1 MTPQTVRLGIVGAGG
16 RGASFKTACDA
27 IPGVSIV
34 AVCDVDSAR
43 AQRVAEMLGAK
54 RLFTDYEQMLDSDE
68 VDAVIVATPMPM
80 HAPQSVSALK
90 RNIHVLSE
98 VPAAVSVEECRE
110 LVQAVAQ
117 SKAVYMMAEN
127 YIYAKPIVL
136 VKELVRQGLFG
147 TTYYAEGEYIHE
159 LKELNELT
167 PWRRRWQ
174 TGINGN
180 TYPTHSIGP
189 VLEWMPG
196 DRVVAVCCAGSGHHY
211 RDARG
216 ELYENEDTTI
226 TLCKMRSGGL
236 VKLRL
241 DMLSDR
247 PHAMNVYQ
255 LQGTD
260 GCYESARAHGEHDRV
275 WLRQLCPDMNTWLPL
290 HELEEQFLPAEWKQ
304 QEEQAR
310 RTGHGGGD
318 YFVLMDFVRAVRG
331 ECSPRVDVHYAL
343 DMTLPGLMSQI
354 SIAQGG
360 RWVDVPD
367 SRIWGTEA
375 EPKPQLQMIYPPHR
389 FTSVPEPPL
398 PEGYRLRNIRP
409 GEEEKY
415 LALMRKVG
423 FAEGWTVAD
432 VQRFMR
438 NVLPGGFFVVEHVS
452 TGDLVA
458 TAMANHSPNEQHPN
472 AGVLDWV
479 AADPAHQGKG
489 LGKVVVYAVVRL
501 LVQRGYQRIYLLTD
515 DWRLPAIATYLSL
528 GWEPY
533 IYNEEMD
540 VRWQKVREALSRR
553 SQGH

>member
-1 MTPQTVRLGIVGAGG
+1 MAGDTVRLGIVGAGG
-16 RGASFKTACDA
+16 RGASFKATCDTLPDVQ
-27 IPGVSIV
+27 IQ
-34 AVCDVDSAR
+34 AVCDVDEAR
-43 AQRVAEMLGAK
+43 AQRVAELTGAK
-54 RLFTDYEQMLDSDE
+54 QTFTDYEQMLEKADI
-68 VDAVIVATPMPM
+68 DAVIVATPMPL
-80 HAPQSVSALK
+80 HAPQSVAALR

-98 VPAAVSVEECRE
+98 VPAAVSVEECKQ
-110 LVQAVAQ
+110 LVQAVRE

-136 VKELVRQGLFG
+136 VKELVRRGLFG

-189 VLEWMPG
+189 ILEWMPG
-196 DRVVAVCCAGSGHHY
+196 DRVVSVCCAGSGHHY

-216 ELYENEDTTI
+216 ELYENEDSTI

-260 GCYESARAHGEHDRV
+260 GCYESARAPGEHDRV
-275 WLRQLCPDMNTWLPL
+275 WLRDLCPDMNTWLPL
-290 HELEEQFLPAEWKQ
+290 HELEEQFLPEDWKR
-304 QEEQAR
+304 QEELAR

-318 YFVLMDFVRAVRG
+318 YFVLADFLAAVRG
-331 ECSPRVDVHYAL
+331 ERPPAVDVHTAL
-343 DMTLPGLMSQI
+343 DMTLPGLMSQV

-367 SRIWGTEA
+367 SRVWGTEE
-375 EPKPQLQMIYPPHR
+375 EPKPQLQMVFPPHR
-389 FTSVPEPPL
+389 FASLPEPPI
-398 PEGYRLRNIRP
+398 PAGYRLRQIRP

-438 NVLPGGFFVVEHVS
+438 NVLPGGFFVVEHEP
-452 TGDLVA
+452 TGELVA
-458 TAMANHSPNEQHPN
+458 TAMANHAPREQHPN

-489 LGKVVVYAVVRL
+489 LGKVVTAAVVRL
-501 LVQRGYQRIYLLTD
+501 LIQRGYERIYLLTD

-533 IYNEEMD
+533 IYDEQMRE
-540 VRWQKVREALSRR
+540 RWEKVMGRM
-553 SQGH
+553 HV

>member
-1 MTPQTVRLGIVGAGG
+1 MAVQTVRLGIVGAGG
-16 RGASFKTACDA
+16 RGASFKSACEA
-27 IPGVSIV
+27 IPGVQV
-34 AVCDVDSAR
+34 EAVCDVDPAR
-43 AQRVAEMLGAK
+43 AQRVAEQLGAK
-54 RLFTDYEQMLDSDE
+54 RFYTDYEQMLDSGAIH
-68 VDAVIVATPMPM
+68 AVIIATPMPL
-80 HAPQSVSALK
+80 HAPQSISALQ

-98 VPAAVSVEECRE
+98 VPAAVSVEECRQ
-110 LVQAVAQ
+110 LVRAVAESQ
-117 SKAVYMMAEN
+117 AVYMMAEN

-136 VKELVRQGLFG
+136 VKEMVRQGLFG

-167 PWRRRWQ
+167 PWRRKWQ

-260 GCYESARAHGEHDRV
+260 GCYESARAPGEHDRV
-275 WLRQLCPDMNTWLPL
+275 WLRNLCKDRNTWIPL
-290 HELEEQFLPAEWKQ
+290 HELEEQFLPREWKQ

-318 YFVLMDFVRAVRG
+318 YFVLADFISAVRG
-331 ECSPRVDVHYAL
+331 ERPPRVDVHDAL
-343 DMTLPGLMSQI
+343 DMTLPGLMSQV

-360 RWVDVPD
+360 RWVNVPD
-367 SRIWGTEA
+367 SRVWGTEA
-375 EPKPQLQMIYPPHR
+375 EPKPQLQMVYPVPSR
-389 FTSVPEPPL
+389 GLPPEPPI
-398 PEGYRLRNIRP
+398 PEGYRLRQIQP

-415 LALMRKVG
+415 LSLMRKVN
-423 FAEGWTVAD
+423 FAENWTVAD

-438 NVLPGGFFVVEHVS
+438 NALPGGFFVVEHIA

-489 LGKVVVYAVVRL
+489 LGKVVVSAVTRL

-533 IYNEEMD
+533 VYNEEME
-540 VRWQKVREALSRR
+540 VRWQKVREALHQR
-553 SQGH
+553 S